1 MPAIIPL
8 LEFGYHVCAFKLCSH
23 LLAPF
28 TTHYLSP
35 ICLDRID
42 IIKQACGVF
51 RILGEDALSVMYS
64 LTRASEREEA
74 LMAMFAKMAG
84 R

>member
-1 MPAIIPL
+1 MSAPQIVLSPS
-8 LEFGYHVCAFKLCSH
+8 CSFQYS
-23 LLAPF
+23 LSLAC
-28 TTHYLSP
+28 SP

-51 RILGEDALSVMYS
+51 RILGEDALSVMYT
-64 LTRASEREEA
+64 LNRASEREEA